1 MLRKTGFVTAIAAL
15 MSIGSISAFGADL
28 PSPVSKMPAGVAK
41 QSLADELQDMG
52 YENVTVVESN
62 GRYYTAH
69 AQYDGVWYPL
79 EIDMETGQ
87 VQSFD
92 DVPTMGRSGDVSIHK
107 KN

>member
-1 MLRKTGFVTAIAAL
+1 MKRKTGFVIAMAAL
-15 MSIGSISAFGADL
+15 VSMGSISAFGADL

-41 QSLADELQDMG
+41 QNLANELEDMG

-79 EIDMETGQ
+79 EIDMATGH

-92 DVPTMGRSGDVSIHK
+92 DVPTMSRSGDVSIHT